1 MTGLDLVRWGGQRLR
16 VGPFRGDTRTAYV
29 APLPEGAPPTTDAVR
44 RCCEVLAGRG
54 FVEAVTAA
62 LGPAEA
68 HGFMTAG
75 FEIRE
80 RLHLLAHDLL
90 VLPQPPD
97 VALRRAKRADRPG
110 ALAVDARAFE
120 PFWRLDDPGLE
131 EALTA
136 TPSSR
141 FRVAD
146 TGPSGRRS
154 GESRQITGYAVA
166 GRAAHRGF
174 LQRLAVDPDWQ
185 GTGTGSA
192 LVIDALR
199 WMKRRGVDRAVVNT
213 QERNEG
219 AVRLYERLGF
229 RIQPGGLAVL
239 RIALT

>member
-1 MTGLDLVRWGGQRLR
+1 MTGLDLLRWGGQRLR
-16 VGPFRGDTRTAYV
+16 VDPFRGDTKTAYV

-44 RCCEVLAGRG
+44 RCCEVLAERG

-90 VLPQPPD
+90 MLPEVID
-97 VALRRAKRADRPG
+97 IAARRGRRGDRPG

-141 FRVAD
+141 FRVVD
-146 TGPSGRRS
+146 TGSNGR
-154 GESRQITGYAVA
+154 IVGYAVA

-174 LQRLAVDPDWQ
+174 LQRLAVDPDQQ
-185 GTGTGSA
+185 GNGTGSA
-192 LVIDALR
+192 LAVDALR
-199 WMKRRGVDRAVVNT
+199 WMKRRGVDRAIVNT
-213 QERNEG
+213 QESNEG

-229 RIQPGGLAVL
+229 RLQPGGLAVL
-239 RIALT
+239 RISLT